1 MHYTSYINRVR
12 EAGRGQGY
20 LYEEPQVYG
29 LDAQAT
35 PVLMALRWIFYDD
48 PDVLMVS
55 VHESGR
61 RPFPGTGTVKEWG
74 GETAVRISAHNR
86 LDVWDFTDVVRPALT
101 VRVERVPRRLE
112 VTTSEFL

>member
-35 PVLMALRWIFYDD
+35 PVFDGITVDLLR
-48 PDVLMVS
+48 
-55 VHESGR
+55 
-61 RPFPGTGTVKEWG
+61 
-74 GETAVRISAHNR
+74 
-86 LDVWDFTDVVRPALT
+86 
-101 VRVERVPRRLE
+101 
-112 VTTSEFL
+112 